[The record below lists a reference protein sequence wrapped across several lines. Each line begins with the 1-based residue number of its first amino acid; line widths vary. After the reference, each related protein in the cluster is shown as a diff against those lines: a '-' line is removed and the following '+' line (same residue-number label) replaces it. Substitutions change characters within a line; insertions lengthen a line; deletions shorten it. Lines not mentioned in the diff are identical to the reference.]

1 MKIIISPAK
10 KMKIIDD
17 VVIQCTTPLF
27 LLKTT
32 KLLHHLQSL
41 DYEELKSY
49 LKCSD
54 TIAKTTFEQFQNM
67 SLDKYYT
74 PAILSYS
81 GIQYQYMAPHVFTDD
96 QMKYIQEHLYIL
108 SGFYGLLR
116 PLDAITPYR
125 LEMQTKCPFSLYD
138 FWKEDL
144 AKQIDEPILNLAS
157 EEYAKII
164 RKYKPLV
171 DVRFIEENGKEPSPS
186 HLKNL
191 IDTCK
196 KEKVRV
202 IFVQPEFDRRNAEII
217 AKQTGTK
224 VIPISLKMRLKTLK
238 ILLALM
244 SLIMFLMRVKVQ
256 KNCTYFKKS
265 YRHDSFSNN
274 STTICVCSLYV
285 VYALSSLF
293 SFLIDCVTMKARS
306 SA

>member
-54 TIAKTTFEQFQNM
+54 TIAKTTYEQFQNM
-67 SLDKYYT
+67 SLDKNCT

-164 RKYKPLV
+164 RK
-171 DVRFIEENGKEPSPS
+171 
-186 HLKNL
+186 LKKMVK
-191 IDTCK
+191 K
-196 KEKVRV
+196 KECMPRWLEGPWFA
-202 IFVQPEFDRRNAEII
+202 IL
-217 AKQTGTK
+217 
-224 VIPISLKMRLKTLK
+224 LKMRLKTLK

-244 SLIMFLMRVKVQ
+244 NLIMFLMRVKVQ

-293 SFLIDCVTMKARS
+293 KMISIKSLHSYNM
-306 SA
+306 

>member
-54 TIAKTTFEQFQNM
+54 TIAKTTYEQFQNM
-67 SLDKYYT
+67 NLDKNCT

-171 DVRFIEENGKEPSPS
+171 DVRFIEENGKE
-186 HLKNL
+186 KANY
-191 IDTCK
+191 IK
-196 KEKVRV
+196 FKY
-202 IFVQPEFDRRNAEII
+202 F
-217 AKQTGTK
+217 
-224 VIPISLKMRLKTLK
+224 
-238 ILLALM
+238 
-244 SLIMFLMRVKVQ
+244 
-256 KNCTYFKKS
+256 FKK
-265 YRHDSFSNN
+265 
-274 STTICVCSLYV
+274 V
-285 VYALSSLF
+285 
-293 SFLIDCVTMKARS
+293 
-306 SA
+306 

>member
-1 MKIIISPAK
+1 
-10 KMKIIDD
+10 MKIIDD

-67 SLDKYYT
+67 SLDKNYT

-138 FWKEDL
+138 FWKENL
-144 AKQIDEPILNLAS
+144 AKQINEPILNLAS

-171 DVRFIEENGKEPSPS
+171 DVRFIEENGKE
-186 HLKNL
+186 
-191 IDTCK
+191 K
-196 KEKVRV
+196 KECMPRWLEEPWFA
-202 IFVQPEFDRRNAEII
+202 IL
-217 AKQTGTK
+217 
-224 VIPISLKMRLKTLK
+224 LKMRLKTLK

-244 SLIMFLMRVKVQ
+244 NLIMFLMRVKVQ
-256 KNCTYFKKS
+256 KKLYIFQKK
-265 YRHDSFSNN
+265 
-274 STTICVCSLYV
+274 
-285 VYALSSLF
+285 LSS
-293 SFLIDCVTMKARS
+293 
-306 SA
+306 